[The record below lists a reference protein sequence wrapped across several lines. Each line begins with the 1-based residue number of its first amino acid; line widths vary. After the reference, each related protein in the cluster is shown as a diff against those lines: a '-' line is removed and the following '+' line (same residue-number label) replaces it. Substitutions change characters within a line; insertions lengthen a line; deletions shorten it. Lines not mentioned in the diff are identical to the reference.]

1 MTHDLQEHTMLN
13 PTLDQISVLLKD
25 FNIGSKIS
33 AVKELQRDNY
43 EECGL
48 NAKNV
53 RLILKIE
60 FDDHPPVVVRLRNEA
75 GLTDKL
81 VEEQSVFAFLLCKN
95 GIETPELYTADGH
108 FSKRCFLNGYDVI
121 ATAERF
127 MDNEVVCIDTDI
139 AQATGELLAEMHN
152 ISEKNNCHVHAKVLF
167 DPMTKN
173 DLFGYK
179 EFISLEEKLCACEP
193 DLYKIINDKY
203 NQYMEI
209 ISEADNRPRYAVQG
223 DISHC
228 NTYMTGEGKLGVF
241 DFNWCGDNNLFFDAI
256 MQAFF
261 EAQLMDYAESCA
273 ENHESL
279 ILSAFLNGYNKKR
292 PFSESEKTLYPYLYA
307 IISAFELGFIK
318 YDEENLY
325 KALENG
331 DGRAVKNML
340 TEIYRRLNIL
350 NEIPLDKK
358 GTP

>member
-1 MTHDLQEHTMLN
+1 MLN
-13 PTLDQISVLLKD
+13 PTLDHISVILKD

-33 AVKELQRDNY
+33 AVKELQRYNY
-43 EECGL
+43 EECGP

-60 FDDHPPVVVRLRNEA
+60 FDGHPPVVVRLRNEE

-81 VEEQSVFAFLLCKN
+81 VEEQCGFAYLLRKN
-95 GIETPELYTADGH
+95 GIETPELYAADGH
-108 FSKRCFLNGYDVI
+108 FSKRYFLNGYDVI
-121 ATAERF
+121 VTAERF
-127 MDNEVVCIDTDI
+127 MDNEVVSVDTDI
-139 AQATGELLAEMHN
+139 AEATGELLAEMHN

-179 EFISLEEKLCACEP
+179 EFILLEEKLCACEP
-193 DLYKIINDKY
+193 DLYKSIIGKY

-223 DISHC
+223 DISQC
-228 NTYMTGEGKLGVF
+228 NTYITNEGKLGVF
-241 DFNWCGDNNLFFDAI
+241 DFNWCGDNNLFFDAV

-261 EAQLMDYAESCA
+261 EAQLMDYSESCA

-292 PFSESEKTLYPYLYA
+292 PFSGSEKSLYPYLYTV
-307 IISAFELGFIK
+307 ISGFELGIVK

-325 KALENG
+325 KATESG
-331 DGRAVKNML
+331 DDKTIKKLL
-340 TEIYRRLNIL
+340 TEMYRRLNVL
-350 NEIPLDKK
+350 SEIPLM
-358 GTP
+358 